1 MFSLQAQLI
10 TPQEIDLLLS
20 SSIPSPLLAALPF
33 VFFTNELHVISPA
46 TLQSGQHPSGIQ
58 ITKHFSNAQVEEIKR
73 EFEDV
78 KAMGSATA
86 EEWIKG
92 LEGRGK
98 ERRNDAAR
106 WERWEAGGG
115 IVRMQTLGNHNITT
129 ATTIPS
135 SITTPTMNSNIGMYQ
150 RPNFTSAINTVLNL
164 PNSNHYLYLSK
175 HLFVSLGLPV
185 SNDCKIPPFPDA
197 NVANPQ

>member
-33 VFFTNELHVISPA
+33 VFFTNELHVISPT

-58 ITKHFSNAQVEEIKR
+58 ITKHFSNAEVEEIKR

-115 IVRMQTLGNHNITT
+115 SVRMHTFGNHNITT
-129 ATTIPS
+129 ATTMPS
-135 SITTPTMNSNIGMYQ
+135 GITTPTMNSNIGMYQ
-150 RPNFTSAINTVLNL
+150 RPNLLQQSTPFSTTQTQQLPLPLQTSFRKSRAPCL
-164 PNSNHYLYLSK
+164 
-175 HLFVSLGLPV
+175 
-185 SNDCKIPPFPDA
+185 NDCKIPQFPDA
-197 NVANPQ
+197 NVANSQ

>member
-1 MFSLQAQLI
+1 
-10 TPQEIDLLLS
+10 
-20 SSIPSPLLAALPF
+20 
-33 VFFTNELHVISPA
+33 
-46 TLQSGQHPSGIQ
+46 
-58 ITKHFSNAQVEEIKR
+58 VEEIKR

-78 KAMGSATA
+78 KVMGSATA

-115 IVRMQTLGNHNITT
+115 IVRIQTLGNHNITT
-129 ATTIPS
+129 ATTMPS
-135 SITTPTMNSNIGMYQ
+135 GITTPTMNSNLGMYQ
-150 RPNFTSAINTVLNL
+150 RPNLLQQSAPFSTTQTHN
-164 PNSNHYLYLSK
+164 YLYLSK

-185 SNDCKIPPFPDA
+185 SMIARFLNSLMLMWQTLNSKSPASLRFTVTKWVWNISPSPLSTSKT
-197 NVANPQ
+197 